1 MAAIATDRKAI
12 VNKVNEAFANNDVEG
27 FLALCASDVV
37 WTMVGDRTVKG
48 KDEIRKWMGSMNM
61 EAPKFTVSDVI
72 AEGDLAIAH
81 GDMKMDENGQKAV
94 PYSYCDIYH
103 FRGNE
108 IDQLRSFVIKTAGK

>member
-1 MAAIATDRKAI
+1 MTTMTTDRKQI
-12 VNKVNEAFANNDVEG
+12 VNQVNDAFAANNVEG
-27 FLALCASDVV
+27 FLALCVNDVE
-37 WTMVGDRTVKG
+37 WTMVGDTTVKG
-48 KDEIRKWMGSMNM
+48 KDAIRKWMGSMNM
-61 EAPKFTVSDVI
+61 EPPKFTVTDVI
-72 AEGDLAIAH
+72 ADGDFAMAH